1 MLSHRW
7 AWRLRSRG
15 PLLALAYLF
24 LAAVLLFGTAF
35 GAGVSG
41 GLAQDDLG
49 SPVSDSGETQTDQS
63 ADEPVDPPVDEEIDT
78 STESD
83 PPIEEPASENQPAD
97 VVDESTDVGTPDET
111 LPPEEPVDEPT
122 PTPTATPPLP
132 VLVIDQPTSL
142 QCELAPE
149 QPESIASGGTQQYDC
164 RAELGLSGSA
174 VDPAQVAIDWQF
186 DAVAPGAWM
195 VRLRE
200 NDEHPWPDVT
210 EPPVLAAQTG
220 IDDVVPA
227 EDGAFSTTQT
237 ETFELLVTRASCDL
251 APAEIQVQVSASPS
265 LDGAPVGTSTLPEP
279 LKLQPALA
287 AIGQP
292 VVIFDGPLNFGSVDA
307 DASGPAVSALSGT
320 LGLTLSGLD
329 ATCGNWQVAIGGDGM
344 VDGDGQP
351 LPGSA
356 LLVLP
361 TSDGG
366 VACDVRDGCPVAQVA
381 GDAAADAT
389 QNLSLDLELRLG
401 DAVVTG
407 TFSTS
412 LTVTITPLDGPNSDG
427 NGE

>member
-1 MLSHRW
+1 VLSHRW
-7 AWRLRSRG
+7 ARRLRSRG
-15 PLLALAYLF
+15 RLVALAHL
-24 LAAVLLFGTAF
+24 LVAAALLLGTAF
-35 GAGVSG
+35 GAGVG
-41 GLAQDDLG
+41 GSLAQDDLE
-49 SPVSDSGETQTDQS
+49 SPVADSGQAQTDQS
-63 ADEPVDPPVDEEIDT
+63 IDEPVEPPADEEIDT
-78 STESD
+78 STEFD
-83 PPIEEPASENQPAD
+83 PPIEEPAGDEQPAD
-97 VVDESTDVGTPDET
+97 GVDEPTDAGTPDET
-111 LPPEEPVDEPT
+111 LPPEEPAEDPT
-122 PTPTATPPLP
+122 PTPTAIPPAP
-132 VLVIDQPTSL
+132 VLVIDQPASV

-149 QPESIASGGTQQYDC
+149 QPESIASGGTQEYDC

-186 DAVAPGAWM
+186 DAAAPGAW
-195 VRLRE
+195 VVQLRE
-200 NDEHPWPDVT
+200 NDEHPWPDVA

-251 APAEIQVQVSASPS
+251 APADIQVQVSASPS
-265 LDGAPVGTSTLPEP
+265 LDGAPVGASTLPEP

-292 VVIFDGPLNFGSVDA
+292 VVAFDGPLNFGSVDA
-307 DASGPAVSALSGT
+307 DASGPAVSTLSGT

-329 ATCGNWQVAIGGDGM
+329 ATCGNWQIAIGGNGM
-344 VDGDGQP
+344 VDGEGQP

-356 LLVLP
+356 LVVLP
-361 TSDGG
+361 TDAG

-381 GDAAADAT
+381 GDAAADPT
-389 QNLSLDLELRLG
+389 RSLSLDLELRLG
-401 DAVVTG
+401 DMPVTG